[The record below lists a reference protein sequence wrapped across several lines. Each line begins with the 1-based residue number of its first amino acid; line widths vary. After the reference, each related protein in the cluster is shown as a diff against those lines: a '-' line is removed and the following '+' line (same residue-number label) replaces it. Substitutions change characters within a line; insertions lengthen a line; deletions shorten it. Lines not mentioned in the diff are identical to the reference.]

1 MNPKVK
7 TFKAACYINLFSL
20 LIFLGIAFYE
30 IGLDSSPKITFEDLL
45 GFILLFLI
53 IAVYAVN
60 FYYGI
65 KLTSRFNKELNT
77 RKPNTKIR
85 ITFYILELILTI
97 LYSIFI
103 YYTIQQ
109 VKLWTIWPISFDNIS
124 GVIVLLCL
132 YAGYLSSII
141 RLVLTRSV
149 IKIIAFQ
156 EKQFIEQF
164 GKEGH

>member
-30 IGLDSSPKITFEDLL
+30 IGLDSSPRITFEDLL

-53 IAVYAVN
+53 AAVYAGN

-77 RKPNTKIR
+77 RKPNNKIR
-85 ITFYILELILTI
+85 ITFYILELIVII

-109 VKLWTIWPISFDNIS
+109 VKLRTIWPINVDNIS
-124 GVIVLLCL
+124 RVIVLLCF
-132 YAGYLSSII
+132 YAGYLSSVI

-149 IKIIAFQ
+149 IRIVALQ
-156 EKQFIEQF
+156 DKQFIEQL
-164 GKEGH
+164 GKEEY